1 VPTCERNHAS
11 CWRVPNAAPTVSA
24 VTASEWIV
32 ASAVLPHVVQASTR
46 ITAQNGRIVT
56 IDQVAP
62 ARGTNQ
68 TSGTLLP
75 GFVDLQCNGAGG
87 HSVDEATPEALDA
100 VAEATWRGGAVGFLP
115 TLITAP

>member
-1 VPTCERNHAS
+1 MRTGMLARQHARRNNVSRWRAADAAS
-11 CWRVPNAAPTVSA
+11 TVSA

-32 ASAVLPHVVQASTR
+32 ANAVLPHVVQASTR

-62 ARGTNQ
+62 SRGT
-68 TSGTLLP
+68 THASGTLLP

-100 VAEATWRGGAVGFLP
+100 VAEA
-115 TLITAP
+115 